1 MKYVVFLLS
10 FIFLPVLTQANIFQ
24 CVDPESG
31 ETVFKDKEC
40 EDTEVLEKT
49 IELKSES
56 KKVTITPLQSDNSNP
71 LGKNL
76 LRNASFENKLID
88 WRHPIGALWSKIQG
102 VNNSG
107 GLSIQA
113 EIPPEDKYIH
123 ETVVSQCVILGA
135 GEKFQLMAQFK
146 AEKVHSG
153 KYAEK
158 AKFANRVNVIWYES
172 LDCTSGGQFG
182 GYIEPKN
189 IYGWQSLSGGHLKPA
204 FKAQAAKITIVQK
217 GRYARGYKGYWD
229 NIAFVVSEVFEQS
242 NKQNIK
248 PDSKYTLPLNE
259 NYLKNGGFNT
269 DITSWR
275 GWKAK
280 WSYIGNKAPGSSRVT
295 FESKKGGFGTGAMNQ
310 CINIGENIKFN
321 FGASVKKD
329 ETSTQ
334 TGGGRIRI
342 SWNDKENCSGRS
354 KTDGNWADIKDTRG
368 WQNLQVNNLIA
379 PSGTQSV
386 HIELIQSIAGSGKF
400 SVFWDDVYFKAV
412 R

>member
-1 MKYVVFLLS
+1 M
-10 FIFLPVLTQANIFQ
+10 
-24 CVDPESG
+24 SG
-31 ETVFKDKEC
+31 GT
-40 EDTEVLEKT
+40 
-49 IELKSES
+49 
-56 KKVTITPLQSDNSNP
+56 
-71 LGKNL
+71 
-76 LRNASFENKLID
+76 
-88 WRHPIGALWSKIQG
+88 PIGALWSNTQG

-113 EIPPEDKYIH
+113 KIPPEDKYIH
-123 ETVVSQCVILGA
+123 ETVVPQCVILGA
-135 GEKFQLMAQFK
+135 GEKFQLTAQFK

-153 KYAEK
+153 KYAKK
-158 AKFANRVNVIWYES
+158 AKFANRANVIWYES

-248 PDSKYTLPLNE
+248 PDSKYMLPLNE
-259 NYLKNGGFNT
+259 NYLKNGDFNT

-280 WSYIGNKAPGSSRVT
+280 WSYVGNKAPGSSKVT

-310 CINIGENIKFN
+310 CINIGENTKFN
-321 FGASVKKD
+321 FGASVKKE

-334 TGGGRIRI
+334 TDGGRIRI
-342 SWNDKENCSGRS
+342 SWNDKENCNGRS
-354 KTDGNWADIKDTRG
+354 KTDGNWADIKDTQG
-368 WQNLQVNNLIA
+368 WQNLQANNLIA

-386 HIELIQSIAGSGKF
+386 HIELIQSIADSGKF

>member
-1 MKYVVFLLS
+1 MKHIVLLLS
-10 FIFLPVLTQANIFQ
+10 YIFLPALTQANIFQ
-24 CVDPESG
+24 CVDPETG

-40 EDTEVLEKT
+40 EGTEVLEKT
-49 IELKSES
+49 IELKSDS
-56 KKVTITPLQSDNSNP
+56 KKVTITPSRSDNSNP

-88 WRHPIGALWSKIQG
+88 WRHPIGALWSKTQG
-102 VNNSG
+102 VSNSG

-123 ETVVSQCVILGA
+123 ETVVSQCVILGE
-135 GEKFQLMAQFK
+135 GEKFQLKAQFK
-146 AEKVHSG
+146 AEKVYSG

-158 AKFANRVNVIWYES
+158 AKFANRANVIWYES
-172 LDCTSGGQFG
+172 LDCTSGGQYG

-189 IYGWQSLSGGHLKPA
+189 IHGWQSLSGGHLKPA
-204 FKAQAAKITIVQK
+204 FKAKAAKITIVQR
-217 GRYARGYKGYWD
+217 GRYARGYNGYWD
-229 NIAFVVSEVFEQS
+229 NIAFVASEVFEQS

-248 PDSKYTLPLNE
+248 PNSKYTLPLNE
-259 NYLKNGGFNT
+259 NYLKNGDFNT

-280 WSYIGNKAPGSSRVT
+280 WSYVGNKAPGSSRVT
-295 FESKKGGFGTGAMNQ
+295 FESKKGGFGTGAMSQ
-310 CINIGENIKFN
+310 CVNIGENTKFA
-321 FGASVKKD
+321 FGTSVKID

-334 TGGGRIRI
+334 KGGGVIRI

-354 KTDGNWADIKDTRG
+354 KAGRTRVKIKDIQG
-368 WQNLQVNNLIA
+368 WQHLKSDYLIA
-379 PSGTQSV
+379 PSGTHSV
-386 HIELIQSIAGSGKF
+386 HLELIQTIAGSGEF
-400 SVFWDDVYFKAV
+400 SVFWDDVYFNAV